1 MRRIILVKRGAF
13 EYNHKCMD
21 ESRLHAPDVVI
32 IYGSSPDPSYMP
44 GETMQT
50 GKRPKERE

>member
-21 ESRLHAPDVVI
+21 ESRMHAPDVVI
-32 IYGSSPDPSYMP
+32 IYGSSHDSSYMP
-44 GETMQT
+44 GDTMQT